1 MITGIFACVGAMIG
15 SMFMTYILC
24 HDEPKN

>member
-1 MITGIFACVGAMIG
+1 MITGIFAFVGAMIG
-15 SMFMTYILC
+15 SMFMTYVLS

>member
-15 SMFMTYILC
+15 SMFMIYVLSR
-24 HDEPKN
+24 DEPKN